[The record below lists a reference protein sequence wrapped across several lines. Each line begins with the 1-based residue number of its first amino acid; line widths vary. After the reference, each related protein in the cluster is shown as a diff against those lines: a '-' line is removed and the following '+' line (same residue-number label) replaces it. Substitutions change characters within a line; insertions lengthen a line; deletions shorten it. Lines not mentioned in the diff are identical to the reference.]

1 MKKTIIKDQKTGNRM
16 TVKYAEDYI
25 LVDTKKYMA
34 ELFGN
39 FQDFPD
45 FLEEIKEDLEEEIKK
60 SIENAFFY
68 TLEGIATEIPKFKII
83 YNVKSKNSLLEAI
96 DDFGSIA
103 CKKNIDF
110 EIQSKNKEFIAK
122 ANNCLIYYNGGGIM
136 ASEKLKRKQ
145 GFFVE
150 TELYMI
156 HSNVTTLSE
165 VNDVEEAFE
174 EIQTAFG
181 LF

>member
-1 MKKTIIKDQKTGNRM
+1 MKKTIIKAQETGNRM

-68 TLEGIATEIPKFKII
+68 ILEGIATEIPKFKII
-83 YNVKSKNSLLEAI
+83 YNVKSKIPLLKVI

-110 EIQSKNKEFIAK
+110 EIQSRSKEFIAK
-122 ANNCLIYYNGGGIM
+122 ANNYLIYYNGARIM
-136 ASEKLKRKQ
+136 VSEKLLRKQ
-145 GFFVE
+145 GFYVE
-150 TELYMI
+150 TELHMI
-156 HSNVTTLSE
+156 HSNATTLSE
-165 VNDVEEAFE
+165 VEDVEEAFE